1 MHIVVAGQHQEDAA
15 TLRAELA
22 EQGLDWQVTWLPL
35 DDGPTPLD
43 ALQAPDAL
51 VCFSADGWNRCSL
64 LLNHAR
70 EHHPLAARFVLMDG
84 QRDEEVMHALDVV
97 HRVLPEPLDGAAVI
111 EAIESMAALRDLLD
125 DAGLKQAIERAG
137 PLPAA
142 PRQYLT
148 LTRMLRDPATQAG
161 DVVAVVS
168 QDPALAARVLRLS
181 NSAYYS
187 GGREI
192 SDLRTAVIRLGQDA
206 LRQLVLASEVFSS
219 GPGADVVRERAMS
232 ISRLSAQLLPG
243 ASASL
248 AGTAGLLSQVGML
261 LPPMQIQQNGEMVT
275 LPHGIAG
282 AYLLGL
288 WGLPAP
294 IVEAVAYHQQPAQ
307 SGSLFW
313 VTGAVH
319 VAAALVE
326 GHEPD
331 TEYLRRVG
339 RLDQLPRWRALADAQ
354 LEPVQAQD

>member
-1 MHIVVAGQHQEDAA
+1 MHIVVAGQQEQDAA
-15 TLRAELA
+15 IVRAALDA
-22 EQGLDWQVTWLPL
+22 QDLDWQVSWLCL
-35 DDGPTPLD
+35 GDDPTPLD
-43 ALQAPDAL
+43 GLQAPDAL

-70 EHHPLAARFVLMDG
+70 THHPLAARIVLMDG
-84 QRDEEVMHALDVV
+84 RRDEEVMHALDVV

-111 EAIESMAALRDLLD
+111 EAIQSMAALRELLD
-125 DAGLKQAIERAG
+125 DATLKQAIERAG

-148 LTRMLRDPATQAG
+148 LTRMLRDPATRAG

-168 QDPALAARVLRLS
+168 QDPALAARVLRMS
-181 NSAYYS
+181 NSAYYT

-192 SDLRTAVIRLGQDA
+192 GDLRTAVIRLGQDA

-219 GPGADVVRERAMS
+219 GPQAEVVRERAMR
-232 ISRLSAQLLPG
+232 ISRLSARLLPG

-261 LPPMQIQQNGEMVT
+261 LPPMQIQQDGDSVS
-275 LPHGIAG
+275 LPQGIAG

-294 IVEAVAYHQQPAQ
+294 IVEAVAFHQQPAQ
-307 SGSLFW
+307 SGNMFW

-326 GHEPD
+326 GKQPD
-331 TEYLRRVG
+331 SEYLRRAG
-339 RLDQLPRWRALADAQ
+339 RLDQLPRWRALADA
-354 LEPVQAQD
+354 EPEPAASPG

>member
-1 MHIVVAGQHQEDAA
+1 MHIVVAGEHGEDAA

-22 EQGLDWQVTWLPL
+22 SQGLDWEVTWLPL
-35 DDGPTPLD
+35 DDGPTPLGAMD
-43 ALQAPDAL
+43 ALDAL
-51 VCFSADGWNRCSL
+51 VCFSAHGWNRCNL
-64 LLNHAR
+64 LLHHVR
-70 EHHPLAARFVLMDG
+70 DQHPLAARIVLMDG
-84 QRDEEVMHALDVV
+84 HRDEEVMHALDVV
-97 HRVLPEPLDGAAVI
+97 HRVLPVPLDGVAVI
-111 EAIESMAALRDLLD
+111 EAIEGMATLRGLLD

-148 LTRMLRDPATQAG
+148 LTRMLRDPSTQAG
-161 DVVAVVS
+161 NVVDVVS
-168 QDPALAARVLRLS
+168 QDPALVARVLRLS

-219 GPGADVVRERAMS
+219 GPGADVVRERALR

-243 ASASL
+243 ASVGL

-261 LPPMQIQQNGEMVT
+261 LPPMQVERDGEQVS
-275 LPHGIAG
+275 LSHGIAG

-294 IVEAVAYHQQPAQ
+294 IVEAVAHHQQPAQ
-307 SGSLFW
+307 AGNVFW

-331 TEYLRRVG
+331 LDYLRRVG
-339 RLDQLPRWRALADAQ
+339 RLDQLPRWRALADSAF
-354 LEPVQAQD
+354 EPA